1 MLSYDT
7 SVPASFT
14 LACVVVGTLMV
25 TLNSSVLAARFAQRE
40 SRSMNNPPVA
50 PVRYSPQ
57 VEKPPEEE
65 VEVIEELRET
75 MLKMSRVMHEHT
87 GHATRS
93 VHAKSFGLLRG
104 SLEVL
109 PNLPPVLAQGLFAV
123 PRSYDLIAR
132 MSTPPA
138 EELDDRVSLPRA
150 IALKIL
156 GVEGERLQGSEA
168 DTTQDLLMVDGPV
181 FVAKD
186 AKHFLRQ
193 VKLLSTTTDKAE
205 GGKRM
210 LSVLLRGAATALGAV
225 GVDAG
230 SLKSMGGHEKT
241 HPLGATFFTQVPLRF
256 GEYIAKLSL
265 APVSPALLA
274 LADAPLGDELADDA
288 NGLRKA
294 INKFFEANEGEW
306 ELRAQLNTDLER
318 MPIEDVSVEWPQDE
332 SPYVAIARVRIARQ
346 QGWSEARSVAIDD
359 GLSFN
364 PWHGL
369 EAHRPLGGVMRAR
382 KAVYPSSVHFRS
394 TATGCPIHEPASIAN
409 VPSLGES

>member
-1 MLSYDT
+1 
-7 SVPASFT
+7 
-14 LACVVVGTLMV
+14 
-25 TLNSSVLAARFAQRE
+25 
-40 SRSMNNPPVA
+40 MNNPAFA
-50 PVRYSPQ
+50 PVRYSAA
-57 VEKPPEEE
+57 VETPPEDEAE
-65 VEVIEELRET
+65 IIEELRET
-75 MLKMSRVMHEHT
+75 MLKMSRIMHEHT

-93 VHAKSFGLLRG
+93 VHSKSFGLLRG

-109 PNLPPVLAQGLFAV
+109 PGLPPVLAQGMFAV
-123 PRSYDLIAR
+123 ARTFDLVAR

-150 IALKIL
+150 IALKVL
-156 GVEGERLQGSEA
+156 GVEGERLEGSES

-193 VKLLSTTTDKAE
+193 VKLLSATTDKAE

-210 LSVLLRGAATALGAV
+210 LSVLLRGATAALGAV
-225 GVDAG
+225 GVEAG

-241 HPLGATFFTQVPLRF
+241 HPLAATFFTQVPLRF
-256 GEYIAKLSL
+256 GDYIAKLSL
-265 APVSPALLA
+265 APVSSSLLA
-274 LADAPLGDELADDA
+274 LQGEPLGEDLADDP

-294 INKFFEANEGEW
+294 VNRFFEADGGEW
-306 ELRAQLNTDLER
+306 ELRAQLNTDLQR
-318 MPIEDVSVEWPQDE
+318 MPIEDVSVEWPQDA
-332 SPYVAIARVRIARQ
+332 SPYIAVARVKIGRQ
-346 QGWSEARSVAIDD
+346 AGWSEERSRAVDD

-382 KAVYPSSVHFRS
+382 KAVYPSSVQFRS
-394 TATGCPIHEPASIAN
+394 AANGCPVYEPSSIKN
-409 VPSLGES
+409 IPPLG